1 LPRLGWL
8 EARLGRL
15 EILPGRLEARLGR
28 LEILPGRLE
37 TLLGWLEARLG
48 RLERR
53 LHGRHRPGRLHSA
66 GLPRTGLPRVGLLR
80 AGLLR
85 ARPLRAGPLCGLS
98 RLRSRLGL
106 DRVRLLRFRLPVGSG
121 GGGRRAHRLGW
132 FGAHC
137 LPPRS
142 CQRPA
147 HSSMHCYQPSGDN
160 GSLAVIVHQ
169 IPDFTPAS
177 YTQGGTATDRATVNR
192 NTTVNGVR
200 RS

>member
-1 LPRLGWL
+1 LPRLGWLEARLGGLEILLGWL

-15 EILPGRLEARLGR
+15 EI
-28 LEILPGRLE
+28 
-37 TLLGWLEARLG
+37 LLGWLEARLG

-66 GLPRTGLPRVGLLR
+66 GLLRVGLSRVGLPRLGLLR
-80 AGLLR
+80 ARLLR
-85 ARPLRAGPLCGLS
+85 ARPLRVGPLCELS

-106 DRVRLLRFRLPVGSG
+106 DRVRLLRFRLPVGIG

-142 CQRPA
+142 CQQPA